1 MHDSYA
7 TERGLA
13 VPTPARA
20 AAPRRAGGRATHTIK
35 SPLEKS
41 MGAQNSFSCACDWE
55 RFGAGEGKGVGA
67 PRSGAQGMRNN
78 SERRIVSYAEA
89 SLQSNPASPWH
100 RAATAQVPTAERYPG
115 APRPREKAKGST
127 RARKKSVATRR
138 AARGKRGH
146 RPPRASEGAR
156 RWHLNNQT
164 TKLNRL
170 MHGGFCIWHSQATIF
185 AGEDV
190 QPAAQAPCAPDQAGD
205 SPGERC
211 LVRPRLK

>member
-20 AAPRRAGGRATHTIK
+20 VAPRQAGGRATHTIK

-41 MGAQNSFSCACDWE
+41 TGAQNSFSCACDWE

-67 PRSGAQGMRNN
+67 PRSGAQGMRNI
-78 SERRIVSYAEA
+78 SERPIVSYAEA

-115 APRPREKAKGST
+115 APRPRVGAKGST
-127 RARKKSVATRR
+127 RARKKTRR
-138 AARGKRGH
+138 AACGRRGH
-146 RPPRASEGAR
+146 WPPRPLRGRGGGTS
-156 RWHLNNQT
+156 NNQT
-164 TKLNRL
+164 TK
-170 MHGGFCIWHSQATIF
+170 
-185 AGEDV
+185 
-190 QPAAQAPCAPDQAGD
+190 
-205 SPGERC
+205 
-211 LVRPRLK
+211 